1 MDPSGWFY
9 QRQVPEVD
17 ELVMAKIIRVDDTG
31 VLCQLLEYNQ
41 REATLSLSEV
51 SKTRFRSIRKIISV
65 GQTKVLQVLRNE
77 NSFIELTR
85 RHLDSEENELGVE
98 KYEKG
103 KHALSIIRQ
112 LAETTG
118 EPFDQLCEKVLW
130 PLYEQ
135 SEVHPYYR
143 LINGEPLPVAKELK
157 DSLQKVIQK
166 RAPPKEYKVES
177 IIELSC
183 FTSEGI
189 DSIKDV
195 LKKARQQSPQVN
207 MVYLAAPEYRLTLSG
222 MDLNVSVDLLNETIG
237 WITQEINRL
246 GGLCRTLTSAR
257 EY

>member
-1 MDPSGWFY
+1 MDSSGWFY

-17 ELVMAKIIRVDDTG
+17 ELVMAKIIRVDDSG

-85 RHLDSEENELGVE
+85 RHLDPEENELGVE

-112 LAETTG
+112 LAEITG
-118 EPFDQLCEKVLW
+118 ESVDQLCEKVLW
-130 PLYEQ
+130 PLYEK
-135 SEVHPYYR
+135 SDVHPYYQ
-143 LINGEPLPVAKELK
+143 LVNGESLPLTK
-157 DSLQKVIQK
+157 DLEDPLRKIIQK
-166 RAPPKEYKVES
+166 RSPPKEYKVEA
-177 IIELSC
+177 IIELTC

-189 DSIKDV
+189 DTIKDV
-195 LKKARQQSPQVN
+195 LKRAREQAPQIN
-207 MVYLAAPEYRLTLSG
+207 IVYLSAPEYRMTLTG
-222 MDLNVSVDLLNETIG
+222 KDLNTSVDLLIETIR
-237 WITQEINRL
+237 WIAQEIDRL
-246 GGLCRTLTSAR
+246 GGLCRTLTQPR